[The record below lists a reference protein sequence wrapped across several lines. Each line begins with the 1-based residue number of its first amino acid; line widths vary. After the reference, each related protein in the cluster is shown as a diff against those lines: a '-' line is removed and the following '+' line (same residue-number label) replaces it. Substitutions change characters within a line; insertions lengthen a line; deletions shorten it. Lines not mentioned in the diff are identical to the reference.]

1 VKKYT
6 FTCLLLCLTL
16 LSSIQLLSQEQVVKT
31 RIYDQQFD
39 PQEHPD
45 FSRKFVK
52 PPGWGTFNNQ
62 VQFITLR
69 SLEGDFKQKIND
81 YTIKYDL
88 GKVIWPSYSTLYLS
102 NIDSIVQEIKERKLF
117 LFDLW
122 GYVPGSGPGGY
133 WQQFYPPSSVLN
145 KFESV
150 LGDHW
155 LGMDNGEQDGRYVG
169 GFAKQLFPS
178 GANNQEQ
185 YFNFQNHF
193 EALCNELGNKM
204 ATLVSLNF
212 GHYLLKEGVYT
223 FIGAETAQGL
233 PNAQVYY
240 SFIRGASKQYG
251 VPWFGNVSVWNRW
264 GYKSYTVDEKDN
276 GGPTKGTSLSL
287 LKRLLYSQIFYNS
300 MMVGF
305 ESGFM
310 NGDKLGSIGEIQQH
324 ANKWSQNFGQPGN
337 MITQVALML
346 DFYSGWSFPRHLY
359 SKEIYKVWGNL
370 PYQQGDYFVNN
381 VLNIF
386 YPGYQNS
393 SYFHNET
400 GFNVAT
406 PYGDVLDCILT
417 DCPLWLLKQYPILVV
432 AGNVNTDQELK
443 DKLEDYV
450 STGGHLVIT
459 SGVLTRFEEGLC
471 GLSAA
476 GNEYFKAGQSVK
488 VGDSYINENFD
499 FSMAELH
506 FPGEADVLAEC
517 NKKPLAVSS
526 KSGLGNIT
534 VLAAD
539 YGISKSPANQP
550 IKSEI
555 DKELPNPFP
564 ILNHVSVIL
573 NEIFK
578 SQSLFNVGED
588 LSYIVTR
595 KSKGIY
601 NLLICNNNWEEK
613 PLNIKS
619 GVCKVLSVSESKLN
633 VDEMKAIGYKPDG
646 FEKYEP
652 GRNTSETIA
661 GGDVRVFTVKTDENI
676 ELIPVEKPELKI
688 QNRFLRLN
696 EPTQIKKEI
705 LSRPTF
711 FQHYSGVV
719 VDWKYL
725 NKRSVES
732 IKNESGW
739 IDRQKLNLIVDFT
752 SGINLFPDLRLINN
766 DSIAFNKSI
775 TTIKS
780 VIDKSHLLGVHD
792 LILSP
797 HRKVE
802 NNFSAQQFLHSF
814 SSTLKEIA
822 NYAKEKDVRVHLR
835 LSEYKSFSPDQ
846 IIELMTNVGSDNLFI
861 APGLPWLSSN
871 GSLKMLSDNQLDSK
885 IRMIFLSSS
894 EKDLYGQLF
903 NENAPLYKNYN
914 IQEVHGLVERFP
926 GAFWIFDGNY
936 ELWDEEYKDVKV
948 FNNIIQEPLP
958 KLTK

>member
-1 VKKYT
+1 MEKK
-6 FTCLLLCLTL
+6 FFANLLLSLICLF
-16 LSSIQLLSQEQVVKT
+16 SIHLFSQEQVAKT
-31 RIYDQQFD
+31 RIYDQPFD
-39 PQEHPD
+39 AQQHPD

-52 PPGWGTFNNQ
+52 PLGWATFNNQ

-69 SLEGDFKQKIND
+69 NLEGDFKQKIND

-88 GKVIWPSYSTLYLS
+88 GKVIWPSYSTLYLT
-102 NIDSIVQEIKERKLF
+102 NIDSIVQEIKEKKLF

-133 WQQFYPPSSVLN
+133 WQQFYPPKLVLN
-145 KFESV
+145 NFESV

-178 GANNQEQ
+178 GATNQQQ

-300 MMVGF
+300 MMIGF

-310 NGDKLGSIGEIQQH
+310 NGNKLGSIGSIQQH
-324 ANKWSQNFGQPGN
+324 ANKWTQNFGQPGN

-370 PYQQGDYFVNN
+370 PYQQGDYFVND
-381 VLNIF
+381 VLDLF
-386 YPGYQNS
+386 YPGFQNS
-393 SYFHNET
+393 SYFHNEK
-400 GFNVAT
+400 GFNVGT

-417 DCPLWLLKQYPILVV
+417 DCPLWLLKQYPVLVV
-432 AGNVNTDQELK
+432 AGNIICDQELK
-443 DKLEDYV
+443 DKLVDYV
-450 STGGHLVIT
+450 SSGGHLIIT
-459 SGVLTRFEEGLC
+459 SGALRRFEEGLC
-471 GLSAA
+471 GLSTS
-476 GNEYFKAGQSVK
+476 GNELFKAGQRVR
-488 VGDSYINENFD
+488 VGESYINENFD
-499 FSMAELH
+499 FLMSELH
-506 FPGEADVLAEC
+506 FPREAIVLAEY
-517 NKKPLAVSS
+517 NEKPLAVRS
-526 KSGLGNIT
+526 KSGQGYIT
-534 VLAAD
+534 VFAAD
-539 YGISKSPANQP
+539 YGISKSPIGQL

-573 NEIFK
+573 NDVFK
-578 SQSLFNVGED
+578 AQSLFNVGND
-588 LSYIVTR
+588 LGYIVTR

-601 NLLICNNNWEEK
+601 NLLISNNNWVEK
-613 PLNIKS
+613 PLHIES
-619 GVCKVLSVSESKLN
+619 GACKVLSISESKLN

-646 FEKYEP
+646 FENYEP
-652 GRNTSETIA
+652 GRNKHETIA
-661 GGDVRVFTVKTDENI
+661 GGDVRVFTVKADENI
-676 ELIPVEKPELKI
+676 ELIPIEKPELKN
-688 QNRFLRLN
+688 QNRFLRLS

-711 FQHYSGVV
+711 FQHFSGVV

-725 NKRSVES
+725 NNRSVEA

-766 DSIAFNKSI
+766 DSIAFNKSS

-802 NNFSAQQFLHSF
+802 NNFSTQQFLASF
-814 SSTLKEIA
+814 ASTLNDIA
-822 NYAKEKDVRVHLR
+822 NYAKGKGISIHLR
-835 LSEYKSFSPDQ
+835 FSEYKSFSPEQ
-846 IIELMTNVGSDNLFI
+846 ITQLTTSVGSDNLFI
-861 APGLPWLSSN
+861 APGLPWLGSN
-871 GSLKMLSDNQLDSK
+871 GSLKMLSANQLENNIK
-885 IRMIFLSSS
+885 MIFLSSS
-894 EKDLYGQLF
+894 EKDMYGQLF
-903 NENAPLYKNYN
+903 NENAPLNRN
-914 IQEVHGLVERFP
+914 NNTQELFGLTERFP

-936 ELWDEEYKDVKV
+936 KSWDDEYRDVKL
-948 FNNIIQEPLP
+948 FNSIVENSIA
-958 KLTK
+958 KTKF